1 MSRRKF
7 TSKKTIRSKIEYIW
21 ERYIKR
27 YLIVGGALLLAIW
40 FGSWLWLG
48 GYVKQ
53 AGDYVRESFF
63 SVTEDAG
70 LSVTDVMIE
79 GRVNT
84 DLAAIK
90 AIINI
95 VPGDPLLSFNPETA
109 KEQIEKISWVK
120 TARVERRLPDTI
132 YIQLQE
138 RKPEALWYDDR
149 KTKLIDIE
157 GVVLT
162 SKKAG
167 SYGDFITL
175 VGDKAPD
182 NFQELFVLIRA
193 EDQIEDRIRR
203 AVFVKDRRWDLV
215 LDNDVVVSLPE
226 KDIALAISTLAK
238 AQRDED
244 LLARDVKRIDLRQPG
259 RIILQT
265 DRGKVEDLIPLIN

>member
-1 MSRRKF
+1 M
-7 TSKKTIRSKIEYIW
+7 
-21 ERYIKR
+21 
-27 YLIVGGALLLAIW
+27 GGALLLAIW

-162 SKKAG
+162 SKNAS

-175 VGDKAPD
+175 VGDKAPK

>member
-1 MSRRKF
+1 M
-7 TSKKTIRSKIEYIW
+7 
-21 ERYIKR
+21 
-27 YLIVGGALLLAIW
+27 
-40 FGSWLWLG
+40 
-48 GYVKQ
+48 
-53 AGDYVRESFF
+53 
-63 SVTEDAG
+63 
-70 LSVTDVMIE
+70 
-79 GRVNT
+79 
-84 DLAAIK
+84 
-90 AIINI
+90 
-95 VPGDPLLSFNPETA
+95 
-109 KEQIEKISWVK
+109 K

-162 SKKAG
+162 SKNAG
-167 SYGDFITL
+167 TYGDFITL
-175 VGDKAPD
+175 VGDKAPE
-182 NFQELFVLIRA
+182 NFQELFVLIRS
-193 EDQIEDRIRR
+193 EDQIENRIRR